1 MKRMWIWAWIV
12 LAGLASPVAAT
23 EMESAKEVLA
33 AVETELNVAVAN
45 WEYSIDGKHWSPYP
59 LGRDLNAPVLR
70 LRADIA
76 AREQLAGVPVAG
88 TPLGLTVEV
97 YGRGLCTVTPSVDG
111 SPRESFVV
119 AGGGTLGQTVTR
131 TIDLAAAVDQP
142 SCRLELEVRNQG
154 LLPARGDFWPPR
166 REPLPEEGQRFVLR
180 QAEAVYPRA
189 AELLPAVSD
198 WLASFQTA
206 LGLLE
211 PELVRFTFTGIPY
224 PIADG
229 RLTPPDRLARLR
241 EIWRAAVLAFDLA
254 ALRQGDPDQVR
265 ASLARS
271 YELGGELRQ
280 YAREYEVYLIGNAHI
295 DIAWLWRM
303 AETKLVARNTFDT
316 VIANMAE
323 YPELRYAQSQ
333 AVTYRWMEER
343 YPEIFGRIADKIRTG
358 QWEVVG
364 GMWVEPDCN
373 MISGE
378 SWVRQFLY
386 GKRYFRDK
394 FGQDVRL
401 AWNPDS
407 FGYNWNMPQ
416 ILRKCGIDA
425 FITQKIWWNDTTVFP
440 YYIFHWEGADGT
452 RLLSYFP
459 PQGYTSRVELP
470 RVVSDITKYEAV
482 TGFKKSL
489 ILYGLGDHGGGPNRE
504 ILDRVRHYQTLAIHP
519 EFRHSPAGEFLKKLE
534 PELGDRIPVWR
545 DELYLEYHQGTF
557 TTQAETKRNNR
568 RAESGLAAAEKL
580 ASLAA
585 LHGADYPR
593 ARLEETWLPAL
604 THQFH
609 DILPGSSITPVYR
622 DAVEAYAEVLR
633 DLAGATDTALAS
645 LARQIRTDS
654 AAGQPVIVW
663 NTLSWPRSDFVTC
676 EVPAD
681 LGPELRLVDH
691 EGHAC
696 PLEVAPCPGEGRLAV
711 SFVAEDVPPVGYRVY
726 YLAAGTGAAPPG
738 ELKVDGL
745 TLENRFHR
753 LRLDPASGNLVSLV
767 DRRLGREFVA
777 PGQAAN
783 ALRIY
788 EDRPE
793 QWDAWNIGYT
803 GRMWELGQADSVE
816 VVRSSPVRTVVRV
829 RKSFLGPDKDRWSPT
844 EEFPSSFFTQDI
856 VLYDR
861 LDRVEVQCE
870 ADWWESHLQLKVA
883 IPVAVTRDRAA
894 YEIPFAA
901 IERTT
906 RRETPWEKARYEVPA
921 LRWADLSDA
930 AGGISLLN
938 DCKYGHDI
946 AGNVMQLSLLRSPT
960 WPDPMADRGRHRFT
974 YALFTHPGAWPEG
987 DTVRRGQELNTPLIA
1002 RLAGRHAGAL
1012 PPEQAFCE
1020 GAPGGVILETGTP
1033 AEDGR
1038 GWIVRLYESLGRP
1051 AAGVVLRAFRPLA
1064 RVEETDLLEN
1074 RLREWPADGQEIR
1087 LDFGRFEIKTLR
1099 LEFRP

>member
-1 MKRMWIWAWIV
+1 MKRTVLWMWAV
-12 LAGLASPVAAT
+12 LALFAPALSAEGPDPAKDLLA
-23 EMESAKEVLA
+23 EVEADLA
-33 AVETELNVAVAN
+33 VAVAG
-45 WEYSIDGKHWSPYP
+45 WTYSTDGEHWTAYKI
-59 LGRDLNAPVLR
+59 GEDLTAPEFR
-70 LRADIA
+70 LRVDLRHRQAS
-76 AREQLAGVPVAG
+76 AGVPVQG
-88 TPLGLTVEV
+88 TPLALNLEV
-97 YGRGLCTVTPSVDG
+97 YARGFCTVTPAMDGRPLDAVIVDG
-111 SPRESFVV
+111 AGATGQSLTHALEV
-119 AGGGTLGQTVTR
+119 AAEATNPVY
-131 TIDLAAAVDQP
+131 
-142 SCRLELEVRNQG
+142 RLELHVRNQG
-154 LLPARGDFWPPR
+154 LRPSRVDYWPPR
-166 REPLPEEGQRFVLR
+166 REPLPEEHQGFAIRR
-180 QAEAVYPRA
+180 AELEYPRA
-189 AELLPAVSD
+189 AAFRPAVRD
-198 WLASFQTA
+198 WLASFQAA

-211 PELVRFTFTGIPY
+211 PEFVRYTFTGIPY
-224 PIADG
+224 PISDG
-229 RLTPPDRLARLR
+229 RRTPPERLAQLR
-241 EIWRAAVLAFDLA
+241 QTWQRAVLAFDLE
-254 ALRQGDPDQVR
+254 ALRTGDTDRVR
-265 ASLARS
+265 ASIERS
-271 YELGGELRQ
+271 YGLADELRQ
-280 YAREYEVYLIGNAHI
+280 YAREFEVNLIGNAHI

-303 AETKLVARNTFDT
+303 AETRLVARNTFDT

-333 AVTYRWMEER
+333 AVTYRWMEEQ
-343 YPEIFGRIADKIRTG
+343 YPEIFRKIAEKIHSG

-364 GMWVEPDCN
+364 GTWVEPDCN

-386 GKRYFRDK
+386 GKRYFRDR
-394 FGQDVRL
+394 FGLDVRL
-401 AWNPDS
+401 SWNPDS

-440 YYIFHWEGADGT
+440 YFIFNWEGVDGT

-482 TGFKKSL
+482 TGYKKSL

-504 ILDRVRHYQTLAIHP
+504 ILDRVRHYQTLPIRP
-519 EFRHSPAGEFLKKLE
+519 EFRHVPAGEFLKRLQ
-534 PELGDRIPVWR
+534 PELGDQIPVWR

-557 TTQAETKRNNR
+557 TTQADTKRNNR
-568 RAESGLAAAEKL
+568 RAECGLAVAEKL

-585 LHGADYPR
+585 ILGADYPR
-593 ARLEETWLPAL
+593 SVLEENWLTVL

-622 DAVEAYAEVLR
+622 DAAEAYAGVHQSLTS
-633 DLAGATDTALAS
+633 LTGAAMDRLGK
-645 LARQIRTDS
+645 QIRTDS
-654 AAGQPVIVW
+654 VDGQPVVVW
-663 NTLSWPRSDFVTC
+663 NSLSWPRSDFVTC
-676 EVPAD
+676 VIPAT
-681 LGPELRLVDH
+681 LGESAHLVDH
-691 EGHAC
+691 LGRVC
-696 PLEVAPCPGEGRLAV
+696 PVEVAPWPEQDSLAV
-711 SFVAEDVPPVGYRVY
+711 SFVAENVPPVGYRVY
-726 YLAAGTGAAPPG
+726 YLRRGAAPELPR

-745 TLENRFHR
+745 TLENRFYR
-753 LRLDPASGNLVSLV
+753 LRLDPASGHVTSLL
-767 DRRLGREFVA
+767 DLRLGREFVA
-777 PGQAAN
+777 SGQAAN
-783 ALRIY
+783 VLRIY

-803 GRMWELGQADSVE
+803 GRMWELGPADSVE
-816 VVRSSPVRTVVRV
+816 VIRSSPVRTVVRV
-829 RKSFLGPDKDRWSPT
+829 KKSFLGPDKDRWSPT

-861 LDRVEVQCE
+861 LDRIEVQCE

-883 IPVAVTRDRAA
+883 FPVAVVSDRAA

-974 YALFTHPGAWPEG
+974 YALYTHPGKWPDGE
-987 DTVRRGQELNTPLIA
+987 TVRRAQELNTPL
-1002 RLAGRHAGAL
+1002 LAHLADRHAASL
-1012 PPEQAFCE
+1012 PPEQAFFE
-1020 GAPGGVILETGTP
+1020 LTPGGVILDSIKP

-1051 AAGVVLRAFRPLA
+1051 SGRVMLRACRPLA
-1064 RVEETDLLEN
+1064 KAEETDLLEN
-1074 RLREWPADGQEIR
+1074 NPRELPADGQEVR
-1087 LDFGRFEIKTLR
+1087 LEFGRFEIKTVR
-1099 LEFRP
+1099 LEFR